1 MNTITL
7 EDVAG
12 NFGCAATEFSERF
25 ISFYNSVDMTYES
38 IDGTEYDNLL
48 LEMLKKI
55 ESDSQVIGAPER
67 TGVWLAGWQENLDDF
82 RSLKSR
88 EALVPRFIRPN
99 KVIRYKKS
107 FIKPSNPYFE
117 RDFARLVQIYMYD
130 NFIKGEEVSNVY
142 EFGCGSSFNLMSLY
156 DLTQEDD
163 LQVTF
168 YGSDFVPSS
177 ANLVNE
183 LATHFDAPLHG
194 SVFNMIEP
202 DYSYE
207 IQDNS
212 CVFTFGTIEQLD
224 SKFKNY
230 VNFLLHKKPQICF
243 HIEPTVENYTEDT
256 LFDYL
261 QIKFHTKRGYTQ
273 GLVPYLE
280 ELANDKKIEI
290 VKKQRLNFG
299 SQYMEGYHLIA
310 WRPL

>member
-1 MNTITL
+1 MKTITL
-7 EDVAG
+7 NDLSNNFGCDVLDFSDRFVDFYKTLDMRFKDVAG
-12 NFGCAATEFSERF
+12 
-25 ISFYNSVDMTYES
+25 D
-38 IDGTEYDNLL
+38 DYDNLI
-48 LEMLKKI
+48 LEIFKKI
-55 ESDSQVIGAPER
+55 ESDTQVIGSPER
-67 TGVWLAGWQENLDDF
+67 TDILDDGWKENLDDF
-82 RSLKSR
+82 RSQKSR
-88 EALVPRFIRPN
+88 QALVPRFIRPN

-117 RDFARLVQIYMYD
+117 RDFARLIQIYVYD
-130 NFIKGEEVSNVY
+130 KFIKDEQVSNVY

-163 LQVTF
+163 LSVSF
-168 YGSDFVPSS
+168 YGSDFVQSS

-183 LATHFDAPLHG
+183 LADHFDAPLQG

-202 DYSYE
+202 NYAYE
-207 IQDNS
+207 IQDES

-230 VNFLLHKKPQICF
+230 INFLVHKKPQICF

-280 ELANDKKIEI
+280 ELAEDKKIEI